1 MAQAETSP
9 TEERLRRAWIW
20 LLAIVA
26 LGAALRLY
34 GLGQLSFWYD
44 EAAELH
50 LAQYTAEPAN
60 LLDLDYLSD
69 PPLYPLLVR
78 HWYSVVKSLPGVEP
92 GSLRCDT
99 LLRLMPCAFGVL
111 GIVLTFLVGRAVLKR
126 DAPALMG
133 AFLFA
138 ISPFQIQYAQDLR
151 SYSLHVV
158 LALLAMW
165 LVVGALEQNRVWQ
178 WAALAVV
185 MTLGI
190 YNSTFTV
197 WIVMA
202 LSVYFVATFR
212 RHWRLV
218 GHWTAWN
225 AAVVVLCIPTLRH
238 AARVSAVF
246 ESGTQRWFPYPTVR
260 IGLITFKDFFAG
272 YSPNAHVYWLL
283 FIAAGVLVVIGLA
296 SLIRRPSALL
306 LLFLLAFFPIVV
318 NLVYANMRSFPY
330 YTHRLMIASAAPCY
344 LLAAAGAY
352 QLRRRALMAGA
363 LAAVGVLSV
372 PCLVDYYAQRM
383 HPSWDHVISAIY
395 KVDNRAAAAHIA
407 ERLEEGDFVAHR
419 SHHTLMPFY
428 YYLDEAEQAMVRFC
442 AKDRYEVGLAF
453 PHKPILEHWGLV
465 AEGLEAAASRARRIW
480 FVESS
485 WQPFQFDPVSWWLRG
500 WLDAHGV
507 CLERVPFDGL
517 TLHLYRIDTELKLTT
532 RTNRVVHHGYDV
544 ADYDVFPDTPAGRC
558 AADASSG
565 LLRQSLSQATRE
577 TPTACYL
584 RFELAAPDAEAD
596 DTEVDWSLLTAGQA
610 GEPVAAAS
618 FPQRATGPFAYRFV
632 LANTSDT
639 PRTFHGWVFESA
651 DVIEPMSFH
660 RSNPTSDHWIPA
672 AQQDPGPP
680 RGYFNTFS
688 MVAIVNADM
697 PADEVIHRQVRLP
710 EGDYTVFARVS
721 GEADPVAQWAADGV
735 LTATSLDGTERPIGI
750 LRGNDPDGEAGWTW
764 REAGAC
770 HSDGRPFR
778 FTIRAAK
785 RDEVDEAYLL
795 IERILFVP
803 AAWGREADTLLAE
816 EFEVTLGPGEEK
828 RFTFSS
834 DLGGQ
839 PKKRVDI
846 KVFDPL
852 SKEFRLLWFYVE
864 QGG

>member
-1 MAQAETSP
+1 MP
-9 TEERLRRAWIW
+9 RGWVW

-26 LGAALRLY
+26 LGGALRLY
-34 GLGQLSFWYD
+34 GLGQLSLWYD
-44 EAAELH
+44 EAVQIH
-50 LAQYTAEPAN
+50 LTQYAAEPAR
-60 LLDLDYLSD
+60 LLDIDYSSD

-78 HWYSVVKSLPGVEP
+78 QWYSVVKSLPGVEP
-92 GSLRCDT
+92 GSLGCDA

-126 DAPALMG
+126 DAPALIG

-138 ISPFQIQYAQDLR
+138 ISPFQIHYAQDLR
-151 SYSLHVV
+151 AYSLHVV

-165 LVVGALEQNRVWQ
+165 LAVGALELNRVWQ

-190 YNSTFTV
+190 YNNTFTV
-197 WIVMA
+197 WVVMA
-202 LSVYFVATFR
+202 LSVYFVATFWRHR
-212 RHWRLV
+212 RLA

-238 AARVSAVF
+238 AARVSALF
-246 ESGTQRWFPYPTVR
+246 ESGTQQWYPYPTVR

-272 YSPNAHVYWLL
+272 YSPNAQVYWLL

-330 YTHRLMIASAAPCY
+330 YTHRLMIASAPPCY
-344 LLAAAGAY
+344 LLAAAGVY
-352 QLRRRALMAGA
+352 QLRRPALIGGA
-363 LAAVGVLSV
+363 LAVVGVLSV

-383 HPSWDHVISAIY
+383 HPSWDHVIGAIY

-419 SHHTLMPFY
+419 SHHTLMPFF
-428 YYLDEAEQAMVRFC
+428 YYLDKAEQAMVRFC
-442 AKDRYEVGLAF
+442 AKDRYDIGLAF
-453 PHKPILEHWGLV
+453 PDKPLLERWGLV
-465 AEGLEAAASRARRIW
+465 AEGLEEAASRPRRIW

-485 WQPFQFDPVSWWLRG
+485 WQPLQFDPVSWWLRG

-517 TLHLYRIDTELKLTT
+517 TLHLYCIDRHLKLTT

-544 ADYDVFPDTPAGRC
+544 VDYHVFPDTPAGRG

-565 LLRQSLSQATRE
+565 LLRQSLSQATRGI
-577 TPTACYL
+577 PTACDL
-584 RFELAAPDAEAD
+584 RFELAAPDAAAD
-596 DTEVDWSLLTAGQA
+596 DTEADWSLLTAGQA
-610 GEPVAAAS
+610 GEPVVAAS

-639 PRTFHGWVFESA
+639 ARTFHGSVFESA

-660 RSNPTSDHWIPA
+660 RSNPMSDHWIPA
-672 AQQDPGPP
+672 GQQDPGPP
-680 RGYFNTFS
+680 RGFFNTFS
-688 MVAIVNADM
+688 MVAIVNAGM
-697 PADEVIHRQVRLP
+697 PADEAIHRELRLP
-710 EGDYTVFARVS
+710 EGDYTVFAHVN
-721 GEADPVAQWAADGV
+721 GEAGPVAQWAADGV
-735 LTATSLDGTERPIGI
+735 LTAIHPDGTERPIGI
-750 LRGNDPDGEAGWTW
+750 LHGNDPDGGAGWTW
-764 REAGAC
+764 REAGAY

-778 FTIRAAK
+778 FSIRAAK
-785 RDEVDEAYLL
+785 HDEVDEAYLL
-795 IERILFVP
+795 LERILFVP
-803 AAWGREADTLLAE
+803 AAWGRQADALAAQD
-816 EFEVTLGPGEEK
+816 FEVTLGPGEEK
-828 RFTFSS
+828 RFTVSS

-839 PKKRVDI
+839 PSKRVDI
-846 KVFDPL
+846 RVFDPIR
-852 SKEFRLLWFYVE
+852 KAFRLLWFYVE